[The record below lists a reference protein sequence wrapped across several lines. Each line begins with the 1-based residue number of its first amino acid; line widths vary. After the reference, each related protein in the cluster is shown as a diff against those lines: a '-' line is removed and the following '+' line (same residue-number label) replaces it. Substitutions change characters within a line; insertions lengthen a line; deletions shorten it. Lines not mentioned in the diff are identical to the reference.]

1 MGLFTGKGRAHL
13 AGHKDLTMHGE
24 IAQCPVG
31 DTIAI
36 PLVDGTATDFE
47 VLVKEGDHVKIG
59 SLLAV
64 RKSMYVPLYASVSG
78 VVKGVEKRMHATKR
92 QQNHIIIANDHLD
105 EKIKVIDI
113 KDPDHM
119 TQENIVDA
127 IKQLG
132 IVGMG
137 GSGFPTYKK
146 YEGVKDVDTIII
158 NGVECEP
165 YITSDYHEMMLQTK
179 ALFDGAEFFRKAAS
193 AKCAIIAIKVG
204 KPELYARLQA
214 MAKSYEHIS
223 VTQVP
228 DVYPMGWERLLIETV
243 TKRTYDRLP
252 SEAHVIV
259 DNAASAISLS
269 NGIRSGMPV
278 IERLVTV
285 SGNGIKYPTNIRV
298 RVGTPVHEII
308 EAIGGYIADGE
319 GYVLAGGPMMGRSI
333 TNDQFVISEYMNA
346 ITVLKKQEER
356 TFACLKCGECTLHC
370 PMHLQPVRIMQ
381 AEKAN
386 DSDLLGKLDVMRCVE
401 CGMCSYIC
409 PSKIEVT
416 DFVAKGKRRYGLTL
430 RRKKA

>member
-137 GSGFPTYKK
+137 GSGFPSYKK
-146 YEGVKDVDTIII
+146 
-158 NGVECEP
+158 
-165 YITSDYHEMMLQTK
+165 
-179 ALFDGAEFFRKAAS
+179 
-193 AKCAIIAIKVG
+193 
-204 KPELYARLQA
+204 
-214 MAKSYEHIS
+214 
-223 VTQVP
+223 
-228 DVYPMGWERLLIETV
+228 
-243 TKRTYDRLP
+243 
-252 SEAHVIV
+252 
-259 DNAASAISLS
+259 
-269 NGIRSGMPV
+269 
-278 IERLVTV
+278 
-285 SGNGIKYPTNIRV
+285 
-298 RVGTPVHEII
+298 
-308 EAIGGYIADGE
+308 
-319 GYVLAGGPMMGRSI
+319 
-333 TNDQFVISEYMNA
+333 
-346 ITVLKKQEER
+346 
-356 TFACLKCGECTLHC
+356 
-370 PMHLQPVRIMQ
+370 
-381 AEKAN
+381 
-386 DSDLLGKLDVMRCVE
+386 
-401 CGMCSYIC
+401 
-409 PSKIEVT
+409 
-416 DFVAKGKRRYGLTL
+416 
-430 RRKKA
+430 

>member
-1 MGLFTGKGRAHL
+1 
-13 AGHKDLTMHGE
+13 
-24 IAQCPVG
+24 
-31 DTIAI
+31 
-36 PLVDGTATDFE
+36 
-47 VLVKEGDHVKIG
+47 
-59 SLLAV
+59 
-64 RKSMYVPLYASVSG
+64 
-78 VVKGVEKRMHATKR
+78 
-92 QQNHIIIANDHLD
+92 
-105 EKIKVIDI
+105 
-113 KDPDHM
+113 
-119 TQENIVDA
+119 
-127 IKQLG
+127 
-132 IVGMG
+132 
-137 GSGFPTYKK
+137 
-146 YEGVKDVDTIII
+146 
-158 NGVECEP
+158 
-165 YITSDYHEMMLQTK
+165 
-179 ALFDGAEFFRKAAS
+179 
-193 AKCAIIAIKVG
+193 
-204 KPELYARLQA
+204 
-214 MAKSYEHIS
+214 
-223 VTQVP
+223 
-228 DVYPMGWERLLIETV
+228 
-243 TKRTYDRLP
+243 
-252 SEAHVIV
+252 
-259 DNAASAISLS
+259 
-269 NGIRSGMPV
+269 MPV

-346 ITVLKKQEER
+346 ITVLKKQEEH

>member
-1 MGLFTGKGRAHL
+1 MGLFTGKGRVHL

-47 VLVKEGDHVKIG
+47 ICVKEGDEVKIG
-59 SLLAV
+59 TLLAL
-64 RKSMYVPLYASVSG
+64 RKSMYVPLYATVSG
-78 VVKGVEKRMHATKR
+78 VVTGIEKRMHATKR
-92 QQNHIIIANDHLD
+92 QQNHVIIANNHLD
-105 EKIKVIDI
+105 EKVKVIDI

-119 TQENIVDA
+119 TQQDIIEA
-127 IKQLG
+127 IKQRG

-137 GSGFPTYKK
+137 GSGFPAYKK
-146 YEGVKDVDTIII
+146 YEGVKDIDTIII

-165 YITSDYHEMMLQTK
+165 YITSDYHEMMRQTQ
-179 ALFDGAEFFRKAAS
+179 ALCDGAEYFRKAAQ
-193 AKCAIIAIKVG
+193 AQRVIIAIKVG
-204 KPELYARLQA
+204 KPELYAKLEA
-214 MAKSYEHIS
+214 TAKNYEHIT

-228 DVYPMGWERLLIETV
+228 DVYPMGWERLLIETL

-269 NGIRSGMPV
+269 QGIRTGMPV
-278 IERLVTV
+278 ISRLVTV
-285 SGNGIKYPTNIRV
+285 SGNGIKYPTNIDV

-308 EAIGGYIADGE
+308 EAIGGYVADGE

-333 TNDQFVISEYMNA
+333 MNDRFVISEYMNA
-346 ITVLKKQEER
+346 ITVLKKQEEH
-356 TFACLKCGECTLHC
+356 TVACLKCGECTLHC